1 MASGWSILPESA
13 LSGEAPWSVDGARS
27 TKCTRQPGGAH
38 GVSAVQATRYSRRV
52 EYGPEFDDLRGDYS
66 SVEER
71 LQWLAENGEDG
82 EDGNGR
88 LAAYFVQELDLVERE
103 IELRKNNPN
112 HKPQPVSSAY
122 KLHEDEVAQQMAEDS
137 DLGRPE
143 PL

>member
-1 MASGWSILPESA
+1 M
-13 LSGEAPWSVDGARS
+13 
-27 TKCTRQPGGAH
+27 
-38 GVSAVQATRYSRRV
+38 